1 MLYTNTAKSTDNIT
15 GFGGNQAIES
25 AAALANA
32 IKKLSDKS
40 NGQRPTQEQII
51 SCLQGYQKGRE
62 VRAAA
67 AVEASDFITRVQA
80 LATWGHLLFARY
92 GINYM
97 GDFLENINSDVTV
110 GATAIDYLPLP
121 EESLLGNMP
130 FNPEQGQGHKENLLV
145 RALLASPFL
154 VIFAYAWRMFT
165 LTLTISAG
173 SLVNSAWYNTA
184 LTPSYLTGTILG
196 FGGEGNR
203 YVICELWI
211 VLTDSS

>member
-1 MLYTNTAKSTDNIT
+1 MLVGLYILYTNPAKSTDNIT

-32 IKKLSDKS
+32 IKRLSDKS
-40 NGQRPTQEQII
+40 NGQRPTQEQIVA
-51 SCLQGYQKGRE
+51 CLKGYQKGRE

-92 GINYM
+92 GLNLM

-121 EESLLGNMP
+121 EESLLGTMP
-130 FNPEQGQGHKENLLV
+130 FNPEQGQGHKESLLV

-154 VIFAYAWRMFT
+154 VMLAYAWK
-165 LTLTISAG
+165 LLSPALAINAG
-173 SLVNSAWYNTA
+173 SPVNSAWYNTA
-184 LTPSYLTGTILG
+184 FTPPSLTNTILG
-196 FGGEGNR
+196 FGGDRNR
-203 YVICELWI
+203 YVTCGL
-211 VLTDSS
+211 

>member
-1 MLYTNTAKSTDNIT
+1 MIYINTTKSPDNIT

-121 EESLLGNMP
+121 KESLLGSMP

-154 VIFAYAWRMFT
+154 VIFAYAWRL
-165 LTLTISAG
+165 LTPALATSAD
-173 SLVNSAWYNTA
+173 SPVNFAWYNTA
-184 LTPSYLTGTILG
+184 LTSSYLTGTILG
-196 FGGEGNR
+196 FGGERNR
-203 YVICELWI
+203 YVTCEL
-211 VLTDSS
+211 